1 MAIDQQKQPVES
13 DEQILVGD
21 ELRPKNAFFIAVAET
36 EARNK
41 ASGLPDPLLIE
52 LLDFDP
58 NRSRKPLFVNGAH
71 TDLLLF
77 GLERSYEVA
86 PSGTRVKVS
95 HCGDGETRRPLETDV
110 LDRAHRG
117 SFGDWAPPADVRNHF
132 RHSCTGKG
140 KFRIHKGTL
149 HALAC

>member
-52 LLDFDP
+52 LLDFDLKGESLSETII
-58 NRSRKPLFVNGAH
+58 R
-71 TDLLLF
+71 
-77 GLERSYEVA
+77 ERGPY
-86 PSGTRVKVS
+86 
-95 HCGDGETRRPLETDV
+95 
-110 LDRAHRG
+110 
-117 SFGDWAPPADVRNHF
+117 
-132 RHSCTGKG
+132 
-140 KFRIHKGTL
+140 
-149 HALAC
+149 